1 MAPVQCFHDADPGKH
16 RWPIVFRYQQ
26 QRLHRGLPFFFIVL
40 CVRQLGNVF
49 CRVAQCDQWLP
60 ARHYDWI
67 EKPLIP

>member
-1 MAPVQCFHDADPGKH
+1 M
-16 RWPIVFRYQQ
+16 FRNQQ
-26 QRLHRGLPFFFIVL
+26 QRLHRGLLFFCFVL

-49 CRVAQCDQWLP
+49 CRVAQCNQRLP